1 MTTAETETALTTQVY
16 QLFIKASPERVWE
29 AITSSELTARYFH
42 GAVFEG
48 APVVGGQWRSRTA
61 DGLEILSDGEIIEVD
76 PPRRFV
82 HGWRALYNDEMA
94 VEEESRVTWEL
105 EPQEGGYTKLTLI
118 HDRLEGAPKT
128 AAGVAGG
135 WMFILS
141 SLKTLVETGD
151 PIIDFTKEGP
161 E

>member
-1 MTTAETETALTTQVY
+1 MSTTVETVQTTQVY
-16 QLFIKASPERVWE
+16 QLFINASPERVWE
-29 AITSSELTARYFH
+29 AITTSGMTERYFH

-48 APVVGGQWRSRTA
+48 APTVGGRWRSWTA
-61 DGLEILSDGEIIEVD
+61 DHSELLSDGEIIEVD

-82 HGWRALYNDEMA
+82 HGWKSLYNEEMA

-105 EPQEGGYTKLTLI
+105 EPQEGGYTKLTLV
-118 HDRLEGAPKT
+118 HDRLESSLKT

-141 SLKTLVETGD
+141 SLKTLVETGE
-151 PIIDFTKEGP
+151 PIIDFSKGAQE
-161 E
+161 